1 MKLYSTYRFGGALER
16 LTVAGGVN
24 WQGREYMNATN
35 PVTGATNRLEQD
47 AFSLVSLMARY
58 DISSNLSAQLNVD
71 NLLDETY
78 YSQIGFYSQLEY
90 GQPRNITATLRYR
103 FR

>member
-1 MKLYSTYRFGGALER
+1 
-16 LTVAGGVN
+16 
-24 WQGREYMNATN
+24 EYMNATN
-35 PVTGATNRLEQD
+35 PVTGSSERLEQE

-58 DISSNLSAQLNVD
+58 DISANLSAQLNVD

-90 GQPRNITATLRYR
+90 GQPRNVTASLRYD
-103 FR
+103 F